1 MSAAFDAHLGR
12 EVTTLCHCWRLTRR
26 DGVALGFTDHDEG
39 LSFDGTAFQSETGLS
54 ASEAKSSLGL
64 GTDTVDVD
72 GALSSA
78 AIAEADISAGLYDG
92 ATVEAFLVNWREP
105 AQRELL
111 RRATVGKVV
120 AADGRFTAELQSL
133 AATLDQPS
141 GRFVTRACD
150 AEVGDGRCKV
160 ALNVLAFKG
169 SGVVTAISAA
179 GALKVS
185 GLGSFAAGWFSGGVL
200 SWSVGGRAV
209 RVREHRKES
218 GGVEIV
224 LEAGGPGVAAGDAF
238 SVTAGC
244 DKSFA
249 TCGVKF
255 GNRVNFRG
263 FPHLPGNDA
272 AYAYV
277 ADGVEFDGK
286 ALVP

>member
-26 DGVALGFTDHDEG
+26 DGLALGFTDHDEALG
-39 LSFDGTAFQSETGLS
+39 FDGTAFGPETGWG

-64 GTDTVDVD
+64 GTDTVDVE
-72 GALSSA
+72 GAISSA
-78 AIAEADISAGLYDG
+78 SIAEADISAGLYDG

-105 AQRELL
+105 DQRELL
-111 RRATVGKVV
+111 RSATVGKIV
-120 AADGRFTAELQSL
+120 AADGRFTAELESL
-133 AATLDQPS
+133 AGTLDQPS
-141 GRFVTRACD
+141 GRFVTRGCD

-160 ALNVLAFKG
+160 ALAAAPFRG
-169 SGVVTAISAA
+169 SGAVTAVSGA

-185 GLGSFAAGWFSGGVL
+185 GLGGFAGGWFARGVL
-200 SWSVGGRAV
+200 TWTMSGRAV
-209 RVREHRKES
+209 RVREHRRDA
-218 GGVEIV
+218 GGVELL
-224 LEAGGPGVAAGDAF
+224 LEPGGPGVAVGDAF
-238 SVTAGC
+238 TVTAGC

-249 TCGVKF
+249 TCGAKF